1 LPRKNPK
8 IISVWYGRKKEILF
22 SIMKGGG
29 TKQRKRK
36 LILPVTYEI
45 ATSINKEVRNED

>member
-45 ATSINKEVRNED
+45 ATSINREVRNED